1 MKLNLVPA
9 TAKKGAA
16 MKTMVVLSIATVLL
30 SGLATAFMAY
40 QSSAMLAQAKEDA
53 EAARP
58 NAVAAVAYAKRANE
72 VLEKSR
78 GVTTNLTLAQEMS
91 AHNSKYTR
99 FYTKVLPYVPA
110 FFRVTS
116 ISIDPIDANSCR
128 LNMTGV
134 LQTAQQYADLSLALL
149 RIPGAQAI
157 SRAGFVTQWDD
168 VPALTAEDQRGLM
181 VRQGQIALP
190 EDPVARMEAVSAWG
204 TEQTTGF
211 ANVGNFGSATESA
224 RGAMTR
230 WSNIGVSVLLAAP
243 GAAPAQAPGQ
253 PAAPAAAGGPLPPG
267 WSFDFL
273 TPNPTDTLNGAA
285 QFNVPGAAPA
295 GGAAPA
301 PAATPEPRS
310 QDGLE
315 GR

>member
-16 MKTMVVLSIATVLL
+16 MKSMVVASIIMVLL
-30 SGLATAFMAY
+30 SGLATAYMAF
-40 QSSAMLAQAKEDA
+40 QSSANLAQAKANA

-72 VLEKSR
+72 ILEKSR
-78 GVTTNLTLAQEMS
+78 GVTTNVSLAQDMS

-99 FYTKVLPYVPA
+99 FYTKVLPYVPS

-116 ISIDPIDANSCR
+116 ISVDPIDANSCR

-168 VPALTAEDQRGLM
+168 VPALTAEDQRGSL
-181 VRQGQIALP
+181 VRSGQIPLP

-211 ANVGNFGSATESA
+211 ANVGNFGSATDTA

-230 WSNIGVSVLLAAP
+230 WSQIGVSVLLAAP
-243 GAAPAQAPGQ
+243 GGAQPAPAPGQ
-253 PAAPAAAGGPLPPG
+253 PAVPAAAGGPLPPG

-273 TPNPTDTLNGAA
+273 APNPTDTLNAAA
-285 QFNVPGAAPA
+285 QFNVPGAAPTGTA
-295 GGAAPA
+295 AAPA
-301 PAATPEPRS
+301 PGAL
-310 QDGLE
+310 DGRE